1 MESLFL
7 LIPMSLLLVGFI
19 VLVLYW
25 SIRNG
30 QFDDLEGP
38 AYEILMDD
46 DTHHESS
53 PSIKK

>member
-7 LIPMSLLLVGFI
+7 LIPMSLVLVGFI

-53 PSIKK
+53 QTIKK